1 MKYHIVTLGC
11 PKNAVDSEGMDGLL
25 AAEGHTPAASAD
37 DADLIVV
44 NTCSFI
50 ASAREETLG
59 VLRTLGEQ
67 KREDQQ
73 LIAAGCMAQS
83 HGELVAGV
91 AGVDHILSTQKWMQ
105 IGALCWAAGTLMLR
119 HTRTAV
125 SNEALTVGMMTIGA
139 GAMALFALL
148 AEPLPDPS
156 AWSGAAWA
164 AIVYCVLL
172 NYGYAQVLWFG
183 MARRLPPS
191 ASAFSIMA
199 VPLVGTLAATVVVG
213 ERPQVADFAAAI
225 AVAVAILSALRPKRQ
240 SAPR

>member
-1 MKYHIVTLGC
+1 VRLAIPRAEWGRVAWLALPNIVAWHGLSILGLQ
-11 PKNAVDSEGMDGLL
+11 LL
-25 AAEGHTPAASAD
+25 ASGRAAILGFTMPVWTVLLSVWLKTERMTPRIALAVVAGGAAVALLSAQEFGHLAGRP
-37 DADLIVV
+37 
-44 NTCSFI
+44 
-50 ASAREETLG
+50 LG
-59 VLRTLGEQ
+59 VL
-67 KREDQQ
+67 
-73 LIAAGCMAQS
+73 
-83 HGELVAGV
+83 
-91 AGVDHILSTQKWMQ
+91 WMQ

-213 ERPQVADFAAAI
+213 ERPQMADFAAAI

-240 SAPR
+240 SAP